1 MSIVFLQRVVQEF
14 REKKDDQKSFKAST
28 MTSSLT
34 IPKARFSD
42 YMKQRLIPRLG
53 SEVSSIPNKYNS
65 IIQNLFN
72 DFDVNNNSK
81 FLYSYIYESQT
92 KTLIITSYGFL
103 DENKNAITIK
113 KYKYSKEAEYNNNWY
128 CLFIID
134 QFGHILSHAFG
145 PQDIMPEEQL
155 KSALVQSFTLIYSS
169 LPDNF
174 QNALQLIGNN

>member
-1 MSIVFLQRVVQEF
+1 MSILFLQHVAQEF
-14 REKKDDQKSFKAST
+14 RAKNDDQKSFKVST

-81 FLYSYIYESQT
+81 FFYTFIYESQA
-92 KTLIITSYGFL
+92 KTLTITSYGFL
-103 DENKNAITIK
+103 DENEKAITVK
-113 KYKYSKEAEYNNNWY
+113 KYKYSKEAEYSNDWY

-134 QFGHILSHAFG
+134 EFGHILSNAFG
-145 PQDIMPEEQL
+145 PQDIIPEEQL
-155 KSALVQSFTLIYSS
+155 ISALVQSFTLIYSS